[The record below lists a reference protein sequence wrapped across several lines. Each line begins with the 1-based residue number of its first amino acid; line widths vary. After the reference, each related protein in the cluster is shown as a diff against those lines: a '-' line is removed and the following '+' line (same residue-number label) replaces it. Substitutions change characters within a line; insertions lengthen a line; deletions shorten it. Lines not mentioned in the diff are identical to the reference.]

1 MTPRKY
7 VLIVEDDN
15 WLAESYSL
23 ILTQAGWSSHT
34 VHSAK
39 RALEA
44 IDDKIPDVVLLD
56 VLLPGA
62 NAIELMHELQS
73 HTDTKELPIVLC
85 TTLTSHHLDKDNLEK
100 YGVRAVLNKARLT
113 PRHLLAALQQAIAE
127 NE

>member
-1 MTPRKY
+1 MTPRRY

-23 ILTQAGWSSHT
+23 ILTQAGWTART

-39 RALEA
+39 KALEA
-44 IDDKIPDVVLLD
+44 IDEKIPDVVLLD

-62 NAIELMHELQS
+62 NAVELMHELQS
-73 HTDTKELPIVLC
+73 YSDTKNLPIVLC
-85 TTLTSHHLDKDNLEK
+85 TTLTHQHLNRDNLEK

-113 PRHLLAALQQAIAE
+113 PQHLLNALQQAIK

>member
-15 WLAESYSL
+15 WLAEGYSL
-23 ILTQAGWSSHT
+23 ILTQAGWSSYT

-39 RALEA
+39 KALEV
-44 IDDKIPDVVLLD
+44 IDEKMPDVVLLD

-73 HTDTKELPIVLC
+73 YSDTKELPIVLC
-85 TTLTSHHLDKDNLEK
+85 TTLTHQHLNRENLEK
-100 YGVRAVLNKARLT
+100 YGVRAVLYKARLT
-113 PRHLLAALQQAIAE
+113 PRQLLNALQQAIK